1 MTDTRTI
8 QTPRCWKCGENGW
21 LTLPSSGIDKY
32 EAGAFIQDAFPELPA
47 PIREQIMTGIH
58 PECWKTMFG
67 DEPLGVVTDDGV
79 ICLVCGQFS
88 NGDDA
93 TREGYPDGFTCAEC
107 GEVID

>member
-8 QTPRCWKCGENGW
+8 QTRPCWHCGKAGFLE
-21 LTLPSSGIDKY
+21 LPSSGIEQY
-32 EAGAFIQDAFPELPA
+32 EAGVHVQNAFPDLPA
-47 PIREQIMTGIH
+47 EIREQIITGIH

-79 ICLVCGQFS
+79 ICSLCGQYS
-88 NGDDA
+88 DGEDA

-107 GEVID
+107 GEVIA